1 MNANISDS
9 DPTNFKVCIIGE
21 EGVGKT
27 AILNRYV
34 TGSFVAN
41 YKPTVAASFMSAH
54 EIVGDHTVTL
64 NIWDTAGQEKY
75 QSMMPL
81 YLRNV
86 DCIILVFDVTKPS
99 SATYVERWLEN
110 ELPNV
115 KPTPLLFVCGNK
127 MDQQQTFSTQSIE
140 NAMKE
145 KNIPTFFTSSLNGLN
160 IAAVFSA
167 VGAALDEEN
176 QRKRPQMHKLRNKK
190 ETSSSCC

>member
-1 MNANISDS
+1 MMNANISDS
-9 DPTNFKVCIIGE
+9 DPENFKVCIIGE

-34 TGSFVAN
+34 TGSFIAN
-41 YKPTVAASFMSAH
+41 YKPTIAASFMSAH

-86 DCIILVFDVTKPS
+86 DCIILVFDVTKS
-99 SATYVERWLEN
+99 SSVKYIDKWLET
-110 ELPNV
+110 ELENI

-127 MDQQQTFSTQSIE
+127 NDQEPTFSTQAIE
-140 NAMKE
+140 QLLKD
-145 KNIPTFFTSSLNGLN
+145 KNIPLYFTSSLNGYN
-160 IAAVFSA
+160 IATVFSQ
-167 VGAALDEEN
+167 VGASLDEES
-176 QRKRPQMHKLRNKK
+176 QRRGTQVSKLKK
-190 ETSSSCC
+190 KSSCC

>member
-9 DPTNFKVCIIGE
+9 DPVQFKVCMLGE

-41 YKPTVAASFMSAH
+41 YKPTIAASFMSAH

-75 QSMMPL
+75 QSMIPL

-99 SATYVERWLEN
+99 SVNYIDKWIEN
-110 ELPNV
+110 EFPNI

-127 MDQQQTFSTQSIE
+127 NDLPPTYSTQSIE
-140 NAMKE
+140 QTLKD
-145 KNIPTFFTSSLNGLN
+145 KNIPLFFTSSLNGNN
-160 IAAVFSA
+160 IATVFSQ
-167 VGAALDEEN
+167 VGSALDEDS
-176 QRKRPQMHKLRNKK
+176 QRKRPQMSKIRKQEHKQ
-190 ETSSSCC
+190 CC

>member
-9 DPTNFKVCIIGE
+9 DPAHFKVCIIGE

-34 TGSFVAN
+34 TGSFIAN
-41 YKPTVAASFMSAH
+41 YKPTIAASFMSAH

-86 DCIILVFDVTKPS
+86 DCIILVFDVTKPTS
-99 SATYVERWLEN
+99 VKYIDNWLET
-110 ELPNV
+110 ELENI

-127 MDQQQTFSTQSIE
+127 NDQEPTFSTQPIE
-140 NAMKE
+140 QLLKE
-145 KNIPTFFTSSLNGLN
+145 KNIPLYFTSSLNGNN
-160 IAAVFSA
+160 IATVFSQ
-167 VGAALDEEN
+167 VGAALDEES
-176 QRKRPQMHKLRNKK
+176 QRRRPQISKLRKTEK
-190 ETSSSCC
+190 SCC